1 MTNRRKRMTNKTP
14 ISNRADVLDLLSVN
28 VNVHRAVLNILD
40 EKAKAITLS
49 RSALLRQILIEAL
62 QFRVSLR

>member
-1 MTNRRKRMTNKTP
+1 MSNRKRMTNKTP
-14 ISNRADVLDLLSVN
+14 MSNRADVLDLLSVN
-28 VNVHRAVLNILD
+28 VNIHRAVLNILD
-40 EKAKAITLS
+40 EKAKAMTLS

>member
-1 MTNRRKRMTNKTP
+1 MTNRKRMTNKTP
-14 ISNRADVLDLLSVN
+14 ISTRADVLDLLSVN
-28 VNVHRAVLNILD
+28 VNLHRAVLNILD
-40 EKAKAITLS
+40 EKAKAMTLS